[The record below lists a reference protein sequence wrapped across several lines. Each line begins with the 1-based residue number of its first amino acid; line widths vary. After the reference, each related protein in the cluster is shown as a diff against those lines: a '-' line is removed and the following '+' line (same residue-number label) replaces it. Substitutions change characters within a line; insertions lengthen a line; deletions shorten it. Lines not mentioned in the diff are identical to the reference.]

1 MTGGR
6 PPPASAIA
14 ALHQYFFNRPSSF
27 FNIDAVSLLVAS
39 DDAAVGRRLVER
51 LVAAGMP
58 AWLETEPGALANACR
73 RAPPHASVLR
83 WHTGNLSAILIGRLR
98 TWWPMPVVALT
109 NGDLPAAIRALRAGA
124 YNVMAETDFDV
135 AHAREAL
142 ADGERIA
149 AAGYERL
156 GPYEIYELV
165 GTGGMG
171 TVHRAKD
178 LRDGREVALKILRP
192 EQAAYPDFHLRFHRE
207 VDEAKALNHPALT
220 AVYEGGVARGRYY
233 IAMQFVRGRTLDRVL
248 LDSGRLPVRRALMIA
263 RRIAEGLGSAH
274 ALGRVHRD
282 VKPDN
287 IVIGPDDAVHL
298 MDFGLLRR
306 TEDSAII
313 TAKGEFV
320 GTVRYASPE
329 HMRGEKVDA
338 RGDLYSLGVLIYE
351 MVAGAR
357 PHDGRDTMRLARDVA
372 YGAMPRPLHE
382 TAPDVPQEVSALVQ
396 QLLAHR
402 AEDRPASAK
411 EVVEA
416 IDRIVH

>member
-1 MTGGR
+1 M
-6 PPPASAIA
+6 
-14 ALHQYFFNRPSSF
+14 
-27 FNIDAVSLLVAS
+27 
-39 DDAAVGRRLVER
+39 
-51 LVAAGMP
+51 
-58 AWLETEPGALANACR
+58 
-73 RAPPHASVLR
+73 
-83 WHTGNLSAILIGRLR
+83 
-98 TWWPMPVVALT
+98 
-109 NGDLPAAIRALRAGA
+109 
-124 YNVMAETDFDV
+124 FDV
-135 AHAREAL
+135 DPHGLIDTVVDGRYRILSFIGSGGMGSVYRAEHVTIRRPIALKFLHPEFARSPEVARRFEREAYATGRIDHPNCVTVQDFGKL
-142 ADGERIA
+142 ADGSLYLVMELLEGQSLA
-149 AAGYERL
+149 DRL
-156 GPYEIYELV
+156 LAEGRLAPLRALHILRHV
-165 GTGGMG
+165 LHGLGHA
-171 TVHRAKD
+171 HRA
-178 LRDGREVALKILRP
+178 GI
-192 EQAAYPDFHLRFHRE
+192 
-207 VDEAKALNHPALT
+207 
-220 AVYEGGVARGRYY
+220 
-233 IAMQFVRGRTLDRVL
+233 
-248 LDSGRLPVRRALMIA
+248 
-263 RRIAEGLGSAH
+263 
-274 ALGRVHRD
+274 VHRD